1 MPLRCFVV
9 VGATVRVGWFTPF
22 FPGNAWSDGVFGGRQ
37 FSFVQSQLAFAGG
50 RLANEEWFVDV
61 QVWCQRIARR
71 HSGFCRCIELVR
83 LTMSVF
89 NRWSVF
95 RFLQDVFARTTTVEG
110 GLREML
116 IACWRYM

>member
-9 VGATVRVGWFTPF
+9 VGATVRAGWLTSV

-71 HSGFCRCIELVR
+71 YSESCRCIEFVR
-83 LTMSVF
+83 LTMLVF

-95 RFLQDVFARTTTVEG
+95 RFLQDVFAWTTTVEG
-110 GLREML
+110 G
-116 IACWRYM
+116 